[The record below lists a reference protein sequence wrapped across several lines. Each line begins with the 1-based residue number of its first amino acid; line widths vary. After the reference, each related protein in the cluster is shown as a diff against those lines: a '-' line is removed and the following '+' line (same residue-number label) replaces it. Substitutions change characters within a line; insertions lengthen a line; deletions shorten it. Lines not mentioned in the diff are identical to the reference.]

1 MCLRVVPVCVCVV
14 CVGRRHTSTRT
25 SSPPLLGRCLSA
37 RNRRFPPISPATPR
51 KLREPA
57 WHRKDRR
64 ERADARVLV
73 RLGRAAKLLGAHHSA
88 QRAPRDPSAM
98 RWDGPDVVKG
108 APKEPPW
115 GCGSCGE
122 VSNWACRAKCRGNG
136 CRREAPNHVLS
147 KLRVAL
153 ASANAGAGNVASAG
167 RCGHRGP
174 GRQGA
179 TPAPWRQGAGVRRGG
194 GWTGKVNGL
203 AEVPL
208 PTAPP
213 VGVSA
218 EDWKKITEQHA
229 AAKCQ
234 PAAGPAAMLPVDPPF
249 GVDPDEWK
257 AIRSKNEAAIK
268 QQVSAA
274 AAKATPQQ
282 LLQAAEKATR
292 LRAEL
297 ERQCAAATQKLEKL
311 AQSLQDAR
319 AKEQECREASL
330 RAQVPSVGELPCSA
344 DHLLDGLLAKA
355 APQLAGTPECN
366 RLKRHLEEAV
376 RVANAEL
383 GQRLE
388 QAKAE
393 ADERAKA
400 DALKAQET
408 AEAAATPAGGALDMD
423 WDLDGLDDDTLRAVD
438 PSHQQ
443 PQGEGAD
450 EAMEGWRVVQRG
462 KARKAAEVAGVL
474 ATHKKLKVDQLC
486 G

>member
-1 MCLRVVPVCVCVV
+1 MGRYPIGRAVPSAGATAVAARHPTTCCQSCVLRWHMPMLVRATLLQLVVVAIEAPGAKVPHLPLGARVQVSDV
-14 CVGRRHTSTRT
+14 EGVGLARSTAWPRSPFPLLHPSELAPKIGRRS
-25 SSPPLLGRCLSA
+25 
-37 RNRRFPPISPATPR
+37 
-51 KLREPA
+51 
-57 WHRKDRR
+57 
-64 ERADARVLV
+64 
-73 RLGRAAKLLGAHHSA
+73 
-88 QRAPRDPSAM
+88 
-98 RWDGPDVVKG
+98 
-108 APKEPPW
+108 
-115 GCGSCGE
+115 
-122 VSNWACRAKCRGNG
+122 
-136 CRREAPNHVLS
+136 
-147 KLRVAL
+147 
-153 ASANAGAGNVASAG
+153 
-167 RCGHRGP
+167 
-174 GRQGA
+174 
-179 TPAPWRQGAGVRRGG
+179 
-194 GWTGKVNGL
+194 
-203 AEVPL
+203 
-208 PTAPP
+208 
-213 VGVSA
+213 
-218 EDWKKITEQHA
+218 
-229 AAKCQ
+229 AKCQ
-234 PAAGPAAMLPVDPPF
+234 PAAGPAAMLLVDPPF

-408 AEAAATPAGGALDMD
+408 AEAAATPAGGAPDMD
-423 WDLDGLDDDTLRAVD
+423 WDLAGLDDDTLRAVD